1 MQYSIFFIFALI
13 CEILGTVA
21 GFGSSVLFVPL
32 LNFFMPSP
40 VVMALTSVLHNF
52 SNIAKIGL
60 FRKTI
65 NYRLLLLFGIP
76 SLLLTIAGAIL
87 TIHVKIVYAEIVL
100 AVFLVFFSTL
110 FLLRPFLI
118 LPANAVNAISTG
130 SLAGFF
136 AGFTGTGGA
145 IRGIGL
151 TAFNLEKNFF
161 VGTSAAIDFGV
172 DFSRFFIYLK
182 NGFLQ
187 QQYYW
192 YIPLLFIA
200 SFLGSWIGKLLLVHI
215 NQQTFKKIVL
225 VFILLIGLSMLY
237 KLLIIGP

>member
-1 MQYSIFFIFALI
+1 MTYAVFFIFALI
-13 CEILGTVA
+13 CEILGTIA

-40 VVMALTSVLHNF
+40 VVMALTSILHNF
-52 SNIAKIGL
+52 SNIAKIGM

-65 NYRLLLLFGIP
+65 NYRLLFLFGIP
-76 SLLLTIAGAIL
+76 SLLLTIVGAVL
-87 TIHVKIVYAEIVL
+87 TAHVKTVYIEMIL
-100 AVFLVFFSTL
+100 AVFLVFFSLL
-110 FLLRPFLI
+110 FLLRPLLI
-118 LPANAVNAISTG
+118 LPANAINAISTG

-151 TAFNLEKNFF
+151 TAFDLEKDFF

-200 SFLGSWIGKLLLVHI
+200 SFLGSWIGKLLLARI
-215 NQQTFKKIVL
+215 NQRVFKKMVL
-225 VFILLIGLSMLY
+225 IFILLIGLSMLY
-237 KLLIIGP
+237 KLLFIKS